1 MPTGRENQKLRTRT
15 AILDAARALIR
26 TGAPVTM
33 PDVARAALVSEVT
46 AYRYFPDLR
55 TLLAETIDGMWP
67 SAAESLALVADSTD
81 PVERVALACRVL
93 LTGVLAYQ
101 GGVRAMIAATIAQPA
116 LAGTR
121 PDIRFQLI
129 DQALDPQRVPE
140 LEPPARDRL
149 RRQLVVVA
157 SAENLFCLTDRLG
170 VEPDEAIEEIIAIA
184 TTLTRAAIANP
195 R

>member
-1 MPTGRENQKLRTRT
+1 MPTGRENQKFRTRT
-15 AILDAARALIR
+15 AILNAARALIG

-33 PDVARAALVSEVT
+33 PDVARVALVSEVT

-67 SAAESLALVADSTD
+67 SAAESLSPVADSTD

-101 GGVRAMIAATIAQPA
+101 GGVRAMIAATITQPA

-121 PDIRFQLI
+121 PDVRFELI
-129 DQALDPQRVPE
+129 DQALDPQSVP
-140 LEPPARDRL
+140 LLKPAARDRL
-149 RRQLVVVA
+149 RRQLVVVV

-170 VEPDEAIEEIIAIA
+170 VGPDAAVEQIVAIA
-184 TTLTRAAIANP
+184 TTLTQAAIANP
-195 R
+195 A